1 MNIIKL
7 ILLAF
12 PVVFASMLVVV
23 NPAAA
28 SPLQAAPAITQQIT
42 LLSAQPVHQLV
53 APNSSTD
60 SQSIIDQLGCSC
72 ATCVQAKLQMEGKL
86 SLADLL

>member
-28 SPLQAAPAITQQIT
+28 SPLQTAPAITQQIT
-42 LLSAQPVHQLV
+42 LLSAQPIHQLV